1 MNEKEKVLEIIEKK
15 FGKFKPSEAEKQSEE
30 IDDVT
35 KARKWYEE
43 AQIMWG
49 QGRSLDALERFEEA
63 LKIFLENKLWRE
75 AANTAEKIGDI
86 KFWRERYEEALKPYK
101 MAMDICEEFNDEI
114 SASLVAEK
122 IIYTYQKLNQPEKTL
137 PYFYRT
143 LEIAEKFGDAHRA
156 ARAMVGIGDVQKHQ
170 GNLQAALE
178 AYEIALKI
186 YKGLGSLEQT
196 KLVEEA
202 IKSLRKELDSGE
214 TSS

>member
-1 MNEKEKVLEIIEKK
+1 MNEKEKILETIEKK
-15 FGKFKPSEAEKQSEE
+15 FGKAEQTETQVPEKEL
-30 IDDVT
+30 DDIT

-43 AQIMWG
+43 AEIMWG
-49 QGRSLDALERFEEA
+49 QGRSLDALERYEEA

-75 AANTAEKIGDI
+75 AANAAEKIGDV

-114 SASLVAEK
+114 SAALMAEK
-122 IIYTYQKLNQPEKTL
+122 IIYTYQKLDQPEKAL

-156 ARAMVGIGDVQKHQ
+156 ARSMVGIGDIQKYR
-170 GNLQAALE
+170 GDFQAALE

-186 YKGLGSLEQT
+186 YKGLGSLEQAQ
-196 KLVEEA
+196 LVQQA
-202 IKSLRKELDSGE
+202 IDSLRKELDTGK